1 MPGPAP
7 IARTVAP
14 VPAVRLL
21 LGGPS
26 ALKTGRG
33 CAKGLLSQLQKA
45 GLARPARRSPRRFG
59 LEQAELERR
68 VLRGLALEWEAA
80 LWVLPAGLRDAMR
93 PPMFTLKNLKSR
105 LGTWDGARREIA
117 LSLDLVFR
125 HSWDS
130 VREVLRHETAHQL
143 AEEVLRGRQEPP
155 HGPAFREACRLLGAD
170 PRASAELRPL
180 DQVCQPES
188 RPWGDRR
195 IERAR
200 KLLALAGSPNRHEA
214 EAAMAKAH
222 EMVLKYNLDLLE
234 ARAPREYVSLFALEP
249 RLRHPIEHYHLA
261 GLLQDFY
268 FVRCVWP
275 RAFVLEKARM
285 GRALEI
291 SGTVQNVRLAGY
303 VCDFVRRFIDR
314 EWAEYNRDRRLD
326 RFRKSD
332 FAIGIVKGFR
342 SRLEKQVESRGSA
355 RGPRS
360 ASLVLLRDPQ
370 LEEHIA
376 CRYPRLVSVRRR
388 GGMSDP
394 AVLRAGVRAGRRLVL
409 HKGIETRGFSGGL
422 LPARGGDKG

>member
-1 MPGPAP
+1 MD
-7 IARTVAP
+7 
-14 VPAVRLL
+14 
-21 LGGPS
+21 
-26 ALKTGRG
+26 
-33 CAKGLLSQLQKA
+33 
-45 GLARPARRSPRRFG
+45 
-59 LEQAELERR
+59 QAELERR
-68 VLRGLALEWEAA
+68 ILKGLALEWEAA
-80 LWVLPAGLRDAMR
+80 FWILPAGLRGRMR

-117 LSLDLVFR
+117 ISLDLVLR

-143 AEEVLRGRQEPP
+143 AEEVLGGREEPP
-155 HGPAFREACRLLGAD
+155 HGFAFQEACRLLGAD

-180 DQVCQPES
+180 DETCLAET
-188 RPWGDRR
+188 RADGDRR
-195 IERAR
+195 LERAR

-214 EAAMAKAH
+214 EAAMTKAH

-234 ARAPREYVSLFALEP
+234 ARAPRDYVSLFVLEP

-275 RAFVLEKARM
+275 RAFVLKKAKM
-285 GRALEI
+285 GRALEV
-291 SGTVQNVRLAGY
+291 SGTVQNVRLASY
-303 VCDFVRRFIDR
+303 ACDFVRRFIDQ
-314 EWAEYNRDRRLD
+314 EWAEYKRDRRLD
-326 RFRKSD
+326 RFRRSD
-332 FAIGIVKGFR
+332 FAVGIVKGFR
-342 SRLEKQVESRGSA
+342 SRLEKQVELRESPL
-355 RGPRS
+355 GPRS
-360 ASLVLLRDPQ
+360 ASLVLLQDSQ

-376 CRYPRLVSVRRR
+376 RRYPRLVSVRRQ